1 MNGLKI
7 LHYTLQSLLCLAEI
21 AGIIAGILAISRKK
35 TLPGVLS
42 VAGFL
47 LLGMSLL
54 VNVLLEQFRLF
65 AARNF
70 ITTLWV
76 DPCLI
81 APAAF
86 LGVVCL
92 VIAIFSTTPS
102 RKTKPDEPPG
112 D

>member
-42 VAGFL
+42 VVGFL
-47 LLGMSLL
+47 LLGLSLL
-54 VNVLLEQFRLF
+54 FNVLLEQFRLF

-70 ITTLWV
+70 IDTLWV
-76 DPCLI
+76 DPCLV

-92 VIAIFSTTPS
+92 VIALFSATAS
-102 RKTKPDEPPG
+102 RKTKTEEPSSE
-112 D
+112 

>member
-21 AGIIAGILAISRKK
+21 VGIIAGILAISRKK

-42 VAGFL
+42 IAGFL
-47 LLGMSLL
+47 LLGLSLL

-76 DPCLI
+76 DPCLV

-92 VIAIFSTTPS
+92 VIALFSATTS
-102 RKTKPDEPPG
+102 KKTKSEEPPG
-112 D
+112 E